1 MSIKINNFKKTHSI
15 NSYLNLVFTVLI
27 VICVFVAVIINL
39 LSQPSEIV
47 QEVGLKTFRMYTVLS
62 NMFVGITIS
71 MTIPFAVDGIRHKN
85 YHLPRWIVNLIF
97 ISTTC
102 VTLTFI
108 ISLTLLS
115 AYAGFV
121 KMMASGSNLFLHSIV
136 PIVSIIGF
144 LFINTY
150 HNVKFKTT
158 IYALIPIFIYAI
170 IYLISAI
177 FIGQENGGWRDHYHF
192 NEFIPWYYIFI
203 IVFAL
208 AFGIANLLR
217 AIHNRMHKRD
227 KLATEKYYQNAPEY
241 NLPTI
246 EEAIKKL
253 AQENKKYDV
262 GGEVIVPRRIIKF
275 LENKYQS
282 GKPIQELCNIYID
295 EYLV

>member
-27 VICVFVAVIINL
+27 VICVFVAIVINL
-39 LSQPSEIV
+39 LSPPSELV

-102 VTLTFI
+102 ITLTFI

-192 NEFIPWYYIFI
+192 NEFIPWYYIFV

-217 AIHNRMHKRD
+217 VIHNRMHKRD

-253 AQENKKYDV
+253 AQENKKYDA

>member
-15 NSYLNLVFTVLI
+15 NSYLNLVFTILI
-27 VICVFVAVIINL
+27 VICVFVAIVINL
-39 LSQPSEIV
+39 LSPPSELV

-102 VTLTFI
+102 ITLTFI

-192 NEFIPWYYIFI
+192 NEFIPWYYIFV

-217 AIHNRMHKRD
+217 VIHNRMHKRD

-253 AQENKKYDV
+253 AQENKKYDA

>member
-27 VICVFVAVIINL
+27 VICVFVAIVINL
-39 LSQPSEIV
+39 LSPPSELV

-102 VTLTFI
+102 ITLTFI

-192 NEFIPWYYIFI
+192 NEFIPWYYIFV

-217 AIHNRMHKRD
+217 VIHNRMHKRD

>member
-15 NSYLNLVFTVLI
+15 NSYLNLVFSVLI
-27 VICVFVAVIINL
+27 VVCVFVAIVINL
-39 LSQPSEIV
+39 LSTPSELV

-102 VTLTFI
+102 ITLTFI

-227 KLATEKYYQNAPEY
+227 KLATEKYYQNTPEY

-275 LENKYQS
+275 LENKYKS
-282 GKPIQELCNIYID
+282 GKTIQELCNIYID

>member
-241 NLPTI
+241 NFPTI

>member
-1 MSIKINNFKKTHSI
+1 MPSKISNFKKTHSI
-15 NSYLNLVFTVLI
+15 NSYLNLLFSVLVVVCI
-27 VICVFVAVIINL
+27 FVAIVINL
-39 LSQPSEIV
+39 LKAPTELV

-71 MTIPFAVDGIRHKN
+71 MTIPFAVDGIRQKN

-102 VTLTFI
+102 ITLTFLV
-108 ISLTLLS
+108 SLTLLS

-121 KMMASGSNLFLHSIV
+121 EMMASGTNLFLHSIV
-136 PIVSIIGF
+136 PIIAITGF

-158 IYALIPIFIYAI
+158 WLALIPIAIYAI
-170 IYLISAI
+170 VYLISAI
-177 FIGQENGGWRDHYHF
+177 IIGQDNGGWRDHYHF
-192 NEFIPWYYIFI
+192 NEFIPWYYVFVIIFA
-203 IVFAL
+203 V

-246 EEAIKKL
+246 EEAIITL
-253 AQENKKYDV
+253 AKENKQYDA

-282 GKPIQELCNIYID
+282 GKSLQELCNIYID
-295 EYLV
+295 EYLA